1 MLSDHIN
8 YSCLLWRLDIN
19 VVVRVL
25 NANVFV
31 PVDQGEG
38 PFVTIPAPFTI
49 LSLIE
54 LPLCDT
60 WLLNFVTEDAGNL
73 ETALVCAQHRNLLL
87 VYYLGTFSQFLDL
100 SRLLHEPHSEVLDFV
115 ISDLDFV
122 LSHVELLNCIKR
134 FL

>member
-8 YSCLLWRLDIN
+8 YSCLLRRLDIN

-25 NANVFV
+25 NADIFV

-54 LPLCDT
+54 LPLSDA
-60 WLLNFVTEDAGNL
+60 WLLDLVTKNA
-73 ETALVCAQHRNLLL
+73 
-87 VYYLGTFSQFLDL
+87 
-100 SRLLHEPHSEVLDFV
+100 
-115 ISDLDFV
+115 
-122 LSHVELLNCIKR
+122 
-134 FL
+134 